1 MNYWRATSLAADQ
14 LRFTSGPDADQGWV
28 RFAATYTTSRG
39 VIQETDE
46 ILLHREGDGRLTI
59 ADQRIVG

>member
-1 MNYWRATSLAADQ
+1 MNYWRATSLVADQ
-14 LRFTSGPDADQGWV
+14 LRFTSGPDADQGRV

-46 ILLHREGDGRLTI
+46 ILLHRQSDGRLTI

>member
-1 MNYWRATSLAADQ
+1 M
-14 LRFTSGPDADQGWV
+14 

-39 VIQETDE
+39 VIVETDE
-46 ILLHREGDGRLTI
+46 ITLQRQADGRLTI